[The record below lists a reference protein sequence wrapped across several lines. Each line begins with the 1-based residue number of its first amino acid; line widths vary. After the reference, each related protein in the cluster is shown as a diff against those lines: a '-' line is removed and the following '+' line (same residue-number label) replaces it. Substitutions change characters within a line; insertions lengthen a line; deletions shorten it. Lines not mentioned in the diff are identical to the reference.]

1 MARDYHYDSI
11 GFEVVQYD
19 GVMQLYFRR
28 ESTMGQFKILDLY
41 E

>member
-11 GFEVVQYD
+11 GFEVMQYD
-19 GVMQLYFRR
+19 GVMQLYFRQ
-28 ESTMGQFKILDLY
+28 ESTMGQFKIQDLY